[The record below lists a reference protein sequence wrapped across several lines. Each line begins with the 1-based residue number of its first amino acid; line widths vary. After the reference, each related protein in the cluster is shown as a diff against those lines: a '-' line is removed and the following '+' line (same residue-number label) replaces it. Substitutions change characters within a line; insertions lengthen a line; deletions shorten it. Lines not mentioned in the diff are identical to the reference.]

1 VANNNTLD
9 ELAQRRKKKQT
20 TSSSDEESILAKM
33 AAPILR
39 ASYRYDRVSGQFFEK
54 SGHIWRPAND
64 VTVLAAIFAVLDQ
77 LLPAGFSHSKLDGVK
92 KMLRL
97 FLVYDQAEDERHL
110 LPLNNGVLNL
120 RDRSLRPYTDQD
132 YFRWSLPYGY
142 DGEATCWRFIQFL
155 NESTDGD
162 EAKINRLRALINC
175 LITRKRVQRFA
186 EVIGQGGTGKSTLIT
201 LFKNLVGIENTVS
214 TDLENLEKNRF
225 ETAALYG
232 KRLAIISDADKWGGA
247 VAVLKAVTGGDP
259 LRFEVKNK
267 QQGESFVFDG
277 LVVVAANQAIQTN
290 DYTSGLSRRR
300 LPVRFAV
307 KVTDEAKREAE
318 KMGGMDAILSAELPG
333 ILNWTLD
340 MQDDEVFD
348 AVQSLG
354 VDLTPDGRRHLIET
368 NRLAAW
374 MDECL
379 VIDPD
384 ARVFIGHKR
393 EADECNIKLYP
404 SFVAWCGQT
413 GSNPIRLNNFCD
425 ALMQLTESLEVDFK
439 RLPRSNK
446 GQAVQGLGIRAGNM
460 DRYHDHPTP
469 ITGEKINLEA

>member
-1 VANNNTLD
+1 MANNNTLD

-20 TSSSDEESILAKM
+20 TSNNEEESILAKM

-39 ASYRYDRVSGQFFEK
+39 ADYRYDRVSGQFFTK
-54 SGHIWRPAND
+54 SGYIWRPVDD
-64 VTVLAAIFAVLDQ
+64 VTVLAAIFGVLDQ
-77 LLPAGFSHSKLDGVK
+77 LLPAGFSHSKLEGVK

-97 FLVYDQAEDERHL
+97 FLVRDQAEDERHL
-110 LPLNNGVLNL
+110 LPMDNGVLDL
-120 RDRSLRPYTDQD
+120 RTRSLRPYTDQD
-132 YFRWSLPYGY
+132 YFRWALPYGY
-142 DGEATCWRFIQFL
+142 DADATCEQFL
-155 NESTDGD
+155 RFLDNSSGGD
-162 EAKINRLRALINC
+162 IAKVDRLRAYINC
-175 LITRKRVQRFA
+175 LMARKNVQRFL
-186 EVIGQGGTGKSTLIT
+186 ELIGPGGTGKSTLVT
-201 LFKNLVGIENTVS
+201 LLKNLVGVENTVS

-232 KRLAIISDADKWGGA
+232 KHLAIISDADKWGGA

-259 LRFEVKNK
+259 LRYEIKNK

-300 LPVRFAV
+300 LPVRFAA
-307 KVTDEAKREAE
+307 KVSDAAKRAAE
-318 KMGGMDAILSAELPG
+318 KMGGIDTMLRAELPG
-333 ILNWTLD
+333 ILNWALD
-340 MQDDEVFD
+340 MTDDDVFD

-354 VDLTPDGRRHLIET
+354 IDLSPDGRRHLIET

-384 ARVFIGHKR
+384 AHAYIGHKR
-393 EADECNIKLYP
+393 EADECDSKLYP

-425 ALMQLTESLEVDFK
+425 ALTQLTESLGIDFK
-439 RLPRSNK
+439 RLPRSNR
-446 GQAVQGLGIRAGNM
+446 GVAMQGLGIRAGNTFKYS
-460 DRYHDHPTP
+460 DYPTP
-469 ITGEKINLEA
+469 ITAEKIELEA